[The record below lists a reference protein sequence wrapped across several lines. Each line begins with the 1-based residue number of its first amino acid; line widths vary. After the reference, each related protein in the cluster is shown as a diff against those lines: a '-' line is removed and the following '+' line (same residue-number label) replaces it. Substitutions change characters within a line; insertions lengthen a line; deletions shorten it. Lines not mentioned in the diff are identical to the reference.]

1 MAYGR
6 RTYSRSR
13 GRKKTAHTSN
23 SKIRYKPGTSSN
35 QKNQILAIN
44 QKVNSLAKT
53 VRGNT
58 YKTMYVYNATG
69 NLGTPFAMWP
79 LVLPTQW
86 TGVFNTPGE
95 ERGGNYRG
103 INYKVDFRINSHT
116 EPAPIN
122 CTVFFVSPKNQK
134 VVNETGGAAH
144 PACQGLQLNTD
155 YTLYDGMCLMNKKR
169 WNIHYYKR
177 ITTLPISSVAPSGT
191 TILSDQTANRFSFS
205 RKSNLTIK
213 SRTGEWNTVDSFS
226 LAPRMRMHAI
236 VFNNNQVIDLES
248 PQFNLKILFQGQT
261 SG

>member
-1 MAYGR
+1 MAYGS

-23 SKIRYKPGTSSN
+23 NKIRYKPGTARN

-69 NLGTPFAMWP
+69 NLAQPFQIWP
-79 LVLPTQW
+79 LVMPTNW

-95 ERGGNYRG
+95 ERGGAYRG
-103 INYKVDFRINSHT
+103 LNLKVDYRINSHT
-116 EPAPIN
+116 EASPIN

-134 VVNETGGAAH
+134 VVNECGGAASD
-144 PACQGLQLNTD
+144 ALTGLVSGRD
-155 YTLYDGMCLMNKKR
+155 YTLYDGMALVNKR
-169 WNIHYYKR
+169 RFNIHYYKR
-177 ITTLPISSVAPSGT
+177 VTTLPISSEAPSGT
-191 TILSDQTANRFSFS
+191 VTLGDLTANRYSFS
-205 RKSNLTIK
+205 RKSNLMIR
-213 SRTGEWNTVDSFS
+213 SRTGEWNTVNSWD
-226 LAPRMRMHAI
+226 LKPNQRMHML
-236 VFNNNQVIDLES
+236 VFNNNSQLDLEN
-248 PQFNLKILFQGQT
+248 PQMNMKILFTGQT